1 MKFIWHPSS
10 LVKAGIYVS
19 TKKERGKEI
28 VSKKGMTYLAIP
40 ANAKIPA
47 WCTPYIDYTSL
58 VNTVL
63 APFNPILEIFGI
75 PAFTEGKSTGGMK
88 QTERFSNIIKF

>member
-1 MKFIWHPSS
+1 
-10 LVKAGIYVS
+10 
-19 TKKERGKEI
+19 
-28 VSKKGMTYLAIP
+28 MTYLAIP
-40 ANAKIPA
+40 SNGTIPK

-75 PAFTEGKSTGGMK
+75 PAFTEGKTTGNMK